1 MALAEAALTVVI
13 VGELETWLGY
23 GSSAAQL
30 TREMDVSIAADIPYA
45 VVPRVLPYSDTR
57 TVRELLP
64 QLTRL
69 NRTADLEHE
78 AERN

>member
-1 MALAEAALTVVI
+1 MLWVLHSAYVPPAEVC
-13 VGELETWLGY
+13 

-30 TREMDVSIAADIPYA
+30 TREMDVSIAADILYE
-45 VVPRVLPYSDTR
+45 VVPRVLPYFDTR

-78 AERN
+78 VEQN

>member
-1 MALAEAALTVVI
+1 
-13 VGELETWLGY
+13 
-23 GSSAAQL
+23 
-30 TREMDVSIAADIPYA
+30 MDVSIAADILYE
-45 VVPRVLPYSDTR
+45 VVPRVLPYFDTR

-78 AERN
+78 AEQN